1 MKIKHK
7 TQPICIPYFW
17 CKDYYQSIQE
27 SFLKFPPWGEG
38 SFANHGYGGGG
49 GGEYMGKFIYWYEHI

>member
-1 MKIKHK
+1 MKIKLK

-27 SFLKFPPWGEG
+27 SFLKFPPSGE
-38 SFANHGYGGGG
+38 GG
-49 GGEYMGKFIYWYEHI
+49 GGEYMGEFISSVQ